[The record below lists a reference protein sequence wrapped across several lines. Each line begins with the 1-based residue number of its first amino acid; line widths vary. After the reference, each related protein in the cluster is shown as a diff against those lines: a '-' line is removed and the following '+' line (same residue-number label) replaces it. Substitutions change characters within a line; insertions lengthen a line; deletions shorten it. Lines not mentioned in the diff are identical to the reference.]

1 MTAAFPVP
9 DALRRAIDARLR
21 AHTPLCMAIDGPCGS
36 GKTTLAAALC
46 DAYGCDA
53 VHMDDFFL
61 PAARKT
67 PERLAQPGG
76 NVDSER
82 FAAEVLPHLGQGA
95 PFAYRPFC
103 CRTQTLA
110 APRTVAPGS
119 LLVVEGVYALLPAF
133 APAHG
138 LRVFCTVSPAEQR
151 RRLRARCAPAAF
163 RRFETEWIPLEQR
176 YFDAFQVASHC
187 DLVIDNET

>member
-82 FAAEVLPHLGQGA
+82 FAAEVLPHWGQGA

-103 CRTQTLA
+103 CRTHSLA
-110 APRTVAPGS
+110 APRTVAPGWRPTGCACS
-119 LLVVEGVYALLPAF
+119 
-133 APAHG
+133 APFRPTSSAA
-138 LRVFCTVSPAEQR
+138 V
-151 RRLRARCAPAAF
+151 CAPAAPR
-163 RRFETEWIPLEQR
+163 RRFAALKRNGSRWSSAILTRFRSRRTAIW
-176 YFDAFQVASHC
+176 
-187 DLVIDNET
+187 